1 MGEHKPLMR
10 LLETGSL
17 SVKSLIGAR
26 RKGVRAIPVRLKNVV
41 LAWNASST
49 NTLLIRTMFTQR
61 VGIVRTPQ
69 EHKPLLF
76 RTSNKDISLLG
87 IAVLPLRAFRWH
99 LTPSR
104 IEECG
109 NCILSMEISFQLTVS
124 FEARL

>member
-61 VGIVRTPQ
+61 VGIARTPL
-69 EHKPLLF
+69 EHKKPLLS
-76 RTSNKDISLLG
+76 RTSNKQISLLD

-99 LTPSR
+99 LMLSR
-104 IEECG
+104 IEE
-109 NCILSMEISFQLTVS
+109 
-124 FEARL
+124 